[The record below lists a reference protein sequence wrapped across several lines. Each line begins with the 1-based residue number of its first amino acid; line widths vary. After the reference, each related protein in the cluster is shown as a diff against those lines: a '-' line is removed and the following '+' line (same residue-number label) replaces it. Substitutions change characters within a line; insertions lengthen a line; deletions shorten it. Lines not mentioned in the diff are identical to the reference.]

1 MVRDRIVFGTSSTKL
16 RAKLINEGE
25 KLTLEKAI
33 QMGQSLEYSQEQL
46 KTMANPEIVCRS
58 VKVNE
63 VVTDERFDSGD
74 SDFLIDLIDSVDT
87 STDVDSVHSKTED
100 TNQAFVTVKIVCR
113 SVKVNEVVTDER
125 FDSGDSDF
133 LIDLIDSVDTSTDVD
148 SVHSKTEDT
157 NQAFVTV
164 KIVCRSVKVNEVV
177 TDERFDSGDSD
188 FLIDLIDSVDTST
201 DVDSVHSKTEDTN
214 QAFVTVKIDDREF
227 TAEYYVVET
236 ESNPVLSLKTC
247 LELELIQLTCA
258 VDTCGSSEKSGK
270 PLKKS
275 TILAEYADVFEGIGL
290 FPGKC
295 TIHID
300 PSAIPVVH
308 PPRKVPVALRERLK
322 HELDRMEKSNIITKV
337 DEPTEWVNSLVIVEK
352 PHSKKL
358 RICLDPLDL
367 NRAIQRPHYPMKT
380 LEDILPSLSKA
391 RYFTKLDARSGYWA
405 IRLAEESSFL
415 TTFNTPY
422 GRYRF
427 LRLPFGIRS
436 AQDEFQRRIDECY
449 EGLDGVA
456 AIVDDVL
463 VYGSTPEEHDHN
475 LRNML
480 SRSRDKGIKLNEE
493 KLEVGVTEIQYFGHI
508 LSAEGLRP
516 DPAKVSAIC
525 SMNPPRDRSE
535 LETILGT
542 VNYLA
547 KFAPNLSQIT
557 SPLRQLLPK
566 DVEFVWDH
574 PQSTAFQ
581 RIKDIITQTPGQV
594 LAYYDPDKDLTLQVD
609 ASKYGLGAALLQDG
623 KPVTYASKSLT
634 TTEVNYAQIEK
645 EMFAILFGCK
655 RFHQYVYGRH
665 VKVESDH
672 KPLISIMKKPLAVAP
687 ARLQR
692 MMLQL
697 QKYDLTVEHRPGKEI
712 VVADTLS
719 RKSVPDTYPH
729 LSEGMD
735 AHVHM
740 IVSNVPVSEKRME
753 DIRRATEAD
762 PQFSLL
768 QQTIID
774 GWPEHRKLCPG
785 TILEFWNFRDQL
797 AFMDGIIFKGQ
808 KIVIPKSLRT
818 SMLDKIHT
826 GHMGVEKCLRRARDI
841 LFWPKMSNDITSLV
855 LNCSVCLE
863 RRNSNP
869 KEPLISHD
877 IPSRPWQTVATDL
890 FLWDTH
896 DFVVVVDYYSR
907 YFEVCKLPS
916 TKSTTVINALKDVF
930 ARHGIP
936 DKVISDNGPQYSS
949 QDFAQFAEKW
959 DFVHET
965 SSPRYPQS
973 NGLAEKTVQT
983 IKRIFSKAKTDGRDP
998 HIGILECL
1006 GLHLTLLP
1014 GKENNFGGSSRMR
1027 DDYVLHSRGRTLLR
1041 PLMVK
1046 RDCKRS
1052 INFGEGDGSH
1062 V

>member
-1 MVRDRIVFGTSSTKL
+1 
-16 RAKLINEGE
+16 
-25 KLTLEKAI
+25 
-33 QMGQSLEYSQEQL
+33 
-46 KTMANPEIVCRS
+46 
-58 VKVNE
+58 
-63 VVTDERFDSGD
+63 
-74 SDFLIDLIDSVDT
+74 
-87 STDVDSVHSKTED
+87 
-100 TNQAFVTVKIVCR
+100 
-113 SVKVNEVVTDER
+113 
-125 FDSGDSDF
+125 
-133 LIDLIDSVDTSTDVD
+133 
-148 SVHSKTEDT
+148 
-157 NQAFVTV
+157 
-164 KIVCRSVKVNEVV
+164 
-177 TDERFDSGDSD
+177 
-188 FLIDLIDSVDTST
+188 
-201 DVDSVHSKTEDTN
+201 
-214 QAFVTVKIDDREF
+214 
-227 TAEYYVVET
+227 
-236 ESNPVLSLKTC
+236 
-247 LELELIQLTCA
+247 
-258 VDTCGSSEKSGK
+258 
-270 PLKKS
+270 
-275 TILAEYADVFEGIGL
+275 
-290 FPGKC
+290 
-295 TIHID
+295 
-300 PSAIPVVH
+300 
-308 PPRKVPVALRERLK
+308 
-322 HELDRMEKSNIITKV
+322 
-337 DEPTEWVNSLVIVEK
+337 
-352 PHSKKL
+352 
-358 RICLDPLDL
+358 
-367 NRAIQRPHYPMKT
+367 MKT

-535 LETILGT
+535 LETILGM

-547 KFAPNLSQIT
+547 KFAPNLSEIT

-965 SSPRYPQS
+965 SSPRYAQS

-998 HIGILECL
+998 HIGILEYRTTPMEANLSPSQLLMGRRLRSTLPCTQ
-1006 GLHLTLLP
+1006 HQLLP
-1014 GKENNFGGSSRMR
+1014 GSVDHSQYQKVLQASRRKQKHYYDTAAKPLLPLKTGEAIRVRQHNNLWTPAVVTKQHNSRS
-1027 DDYVLHSRGRTLLR
+1027 YTVRTGDGAEYRRNRRHLLR
-1041 PLMVK
+1041 TREKHDIPEMNIDVTSSELPHVPQTDRADTCTRDTAEVK
-1046 RDCKRS
+1046 PSDDPVTSPIPSRTHSPQKVIDNANNQYITRS
-1052 INFGEGDGSH
+1052 GRVVKPKVIAS